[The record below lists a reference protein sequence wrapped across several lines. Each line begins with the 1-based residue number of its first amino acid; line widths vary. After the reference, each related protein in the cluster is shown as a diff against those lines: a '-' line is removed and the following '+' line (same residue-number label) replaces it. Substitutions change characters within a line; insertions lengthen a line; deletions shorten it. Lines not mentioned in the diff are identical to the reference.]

1 MEESEKDNLFITFQQ
16 TIEAVIKEKEENPK
30 NKKLLNKFKA
40 RVIIGLQI
48 EEDYYFWVNLVAND
62 GNYSLGKGK
71 LDEFDLELRSAPED
85 LVFFVNGE
93 NSVLNM
99 VLKNNR
105 FGSKK
110 LRFSKGSTGK
120 RNFGI
125 LLKLSKILVL
135 DKLHF

>member
-1 MEESEKDNLFITFQQ
+1 MEESEKNNLFITFQQ
-16 TIEAVIKEKEENPK
+16 TIESVIKEKRESPK
-30 NKKLLNKFKA
+30 NEKLLNNFNG

-48 EEDYYFWVNLVAND
+48 EENYYFWVNLVAN
-62 GNYSLGKGK
+62 GGKYSLGKGK
-71 LDEFDLELRSAPED
+71 LDEYDLELRATPED

-99 VLKNNR
+99 VLKKNQ
-105 FGSKK
+105 FGYKK

-120 RNFGI
+120 RNLGI

-135 DKLHF
+135 D

>member
-1 MEESEKDNLFITFQQ
+1 MEEVEQNNLFTTFQQ
-16 TIEAVIKEKEENPK
+16 TIESVIKEKKQNPK
-30 NKKLLNKFKA
+30 NEKLLNKFKA

-48 EEDYYFWVNLVAND
+48 EEDYYFWVNLVAKD
-62 GNYSLGKGK
+62 GEYSLGKGK
-71 LDEFDLELRSAPED
+71 LEEYDLELKAAPED

-93 NSVLNM
+93 NSVVNM
-99 VLKNNR
+99 VIKNNS
-105 FGSKK
+105 FGYKK

-135 DKLHF
+135 D

>member
-1 MEESEKDNLFITFQQ
+1 MKESEKDNLFITFQQ
-16 TIEAVIKEKEENPK
+16 TIESVIREKKRNPK
-30 NKKLLNKFKA
+30 NEKLLNKFKA

-48 EEDYYFWVNLVAND
+48 EEDYYFWVNLVANE
-62 GNYSLGKGK
+62 GNYILGKGK
-71 LDEFDLELRSAPED
+71 LDNFDLELRSSPED

-99 VLKNNR
+99 IFKKNQ
-105 FGSKK
+105 FGYKK
-110 LRFSKGSTGK
+110 LRFLKGSTGK

-135 DKLHF
+135 D

>member
-1 MEESEKDNLFITFQQ
+1 MEKSDQDNLFITFQQ
-16 TIEAVIKEKEENPK
+16 TIESVIKEKRENPK
-30 NKKLLNKFKA
+30 NEKLLNKFNA
-40 RVIIGLQI
+40 RVIIGLQMAK
-48 EEDYYFWVNLVAND
+48 DYYFWVHLVAID

-71 LDEFDLELRSAPED
+71 LEEFDLELRAAPED
-85 LVFFVNGE
+85 MVFFVNGE

-99 VLKNNR
+99 VLKKNQYG
-105 FGSKK
+105 FKK

-135 DKLHF
+135 D

>member
-1 MEESEKDNLFITFQQ
+1 MIESEKDNLFILFQQ

-30 NKKLLNKFKA
+30 NEKLIKKFKA

-48 EEDYYFWVNLVAND
+48 EEDYYFWVNLVANN

-71 LDEFDLELRSAPED
+71 LDEFDLELRADPED

-93 NSVLNM
+93 NSVINM
-99 VLKNNR
+99 VLKKNR
-105 FGSKK
+105 FGFKK

-135 DKLHF
+135 D

>member
-1 MEESEKDNLFITFQQ
+1 MEGLEQNNLFITFQQ
-16 TIEAVIKEKEENPK
+16 TIEAVIKEKKENPK
-30 NKKLLNKFKA
+30 NGKLLNRFNAK
-40 RVIIGLQI
+40 VIIGLQV
-48 EEDYYFWVNLVAND
+48 EEDYYFWVNLVANE

-71 LDEFDLELRSAPED
+71 LDEYDLEIRAAPED

-93 NSVLNM
+93 NSVINM
-99 VLKNNR
+99 VLKKNS
-105 FGSKK
+105 FGHKK

-135 DKLHF
+135 D

>member
-1 MEESEKDNLFITFQQ
+1 MKESEKNNLFITFQQ
-16 TIEAVIKEKEENPK
+16 TIESVIKEKRESPK
-30 NKKLLNKFKA
+30 NEKLLNNFNG

-48 EEDYYFWVNLVAND
+48 EENYYFWVNLVAN
-62 GNYSLGKGK
+62 GGKYSLGKGK
-71 LDEFDLELRSAPED
+71 LDEYDLELRATPED

-99 VLKNNR
+99 VLKKNQ
-105 FGSKK
+105 FGYKK

-120 RNFGI
+120 RNLGI

-135 DKLHF
+135 D

>member
-1 MEESEKDNLFITFQQ
+1 MKESEQDNLYTTFQQ
-16 TIEAVIKEKEENPK
+16 TIESVIKEKRENPK
-30 NKKLLNKFKA
+30 YEKLLANFKA

-48 EEDYYFWVNLVAND
+48 EEDYYFWVNLIAN
-62 GNYSLGKGK
+62 GGMYTLGKGK
-71 LDEFDLELRSAPED
+71 LDEYDLELKAAPED

-99 VLKNNR
+99 VLKKNT
-105 FGSKK
+105 FGYKK

-135 DKLHF
+135 D

>member
-1 MEESEKDNLFITFQQ
+1 MEEVEQDNLFTTFQQ
-16 TIEAVIKEKEENPK
+16 TIESVIREKKQNPK
-30 NKKLLNKFKA
+30 NEKLLNKFKA

-48 EEDYYFWVNLVAND
+48 EEDYYFWVNLIAKD
-62 GNYSLGKGK
+62 GEYSLGKEK
-71 LDEFDLELRSAPED
+71 LEEYDLELKAAPED

-93 NSVLNM
+93 NSVINM
-99 VLKNNR
+99 VLKSNR
-105 FGSKK
+105 FGYKK

-135 DKLHF
+135 D

>member
-1 MEESEKDNLFITFQQ
+1 MEESEKNNLFITFQQ
-16 TIEAVIKEKEENPK
+16 TIESVIKEKKESPK
-30 NKKLLNKFKA
+30 NEKLLNNFNG

-48 EEDYYFWVNLVAND
+48 EENYYFWVNLVAN
-62 GNYSLGKGK
+62 GGKYSLGKGK
-71 LDEFDLELRSAPED
+71 LDEYDLELRATPED

-99 VLKNNR
+99 VLKKNQ
-105 FGSKK
+105 FGYKK

-120 RNFGI
+120 RNLGI

-135 DKLHF
+135 D

>member
-1 MEESEKDNLFITFQQ
+1 MEESEQDNLFTTFQQ
-16 TIEAVIKEKEENPK
+16 TIESVIKEKRENPK
-30 NKKLLNKFKA
+30 NKKLLDKFNA
-40 RVIIGLQI
+40 RIIIGLQI
-48 EEDYYFWVNLVAND
+48 EEDYYFWVNLIAKD

-71 LDEFDLELRSAPED
+71 LDDYDLELRAAPED

-99 VLKNNR
+99 MFKKSQ
-105 FGSKK
+105 FGVKK

-120 RNFGI
+120 RNLGV

-135 DKLHF
+135 D

>member
-1 MEESEKDNLFITFQQ
+1 MEESEQDNLFITFQQ
-16 TIEAVIKEKEENPK
+16 TIESVISEKRKNPK
-30 NKKLLNKFKA
+30 NEKLLNKFNA

-48 EEDYYFWVNLVAND
+48 EEDYYFWVNLVANE
-62 GNYSLGKGK
+62 GNYSLRKGK
-71 LDEFDLELRSAPED
+71 LDEYDLELRATPED

-99 VLKNNR
+99 ILKKNA
-105 FGSKK
+105 FGHKK

-120 RNFGI
+120 RNLGI

-135 DKLHF
+135 D